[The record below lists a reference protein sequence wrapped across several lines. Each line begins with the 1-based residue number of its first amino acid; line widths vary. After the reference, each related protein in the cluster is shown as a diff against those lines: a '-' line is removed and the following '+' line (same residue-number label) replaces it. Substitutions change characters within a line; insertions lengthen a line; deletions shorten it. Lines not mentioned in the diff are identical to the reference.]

1 MANRYP
7 LIVDTTDGNKLK
19 EIPSGDNLQLTSNGI
34 IGVTDVTASGTV
46 AAGVLSA
53 TSIKKGGTE
62 IATVAVTGSYNDLNN
77 RPTQLSD
84 LIDDMN
90 VLVPGD
96 NVGQLTNNVGYLTS
110 VAFGDLTST
119 PTTLGGYGITDA
131 ATSLQGALAST
142 ALQPGANISTLF
154 NNAGYVTAA
163 DLSNGLITVD
173 VNNTGDLVGSVFAD
187 DSTLMIDSI
196 LAAFNL
202 DQTIRTNVVPA
213 ANGVYDLGTVANRF
227 KDIYISSING
237 PSTGNLAIDAGT
249 SGIINIGTGASTT
262 TVNIENAVI
271 ETFDQGTGLG
281 VAQLTA
287 NTDLEI
293 NAGNRVKIT
302 GGVPFRFSS
311 TTTALQLAIGAQEG
325 DVIYNTTTSRL
336 QMYQG
341 SAWKDVNGN
350 VEATAGTSNFNDVVI
365 AGDLTVN
372 GTLIGSAQGNHTGT
386 LAGDIVG
393 SVFADDSAVMVDAV
407 NYAMF
412 SDTLSLTP
420 LNAEPSNPVNGMIA
434 VADGTGWDPASNAK
448 NTLVAYLGG
457 AWVTVA
463 AAA

>member
-62 IATVAVTGSYNDLNN
+62 IATVAVTGSFNDLSN

-84 LIDDMN
+84 LIDDLN

-96 NVGQLTNNVGYLTS
+96 NVGQLTNNVGYLTT
-110 VAFGDLTST
+110 VAFGDLTAT
-119 PTTLGGYGITDA
+119 PTTLAGYGITDA
-131 ATSLQGALAST
+131 ATSVQGALAGT
-142 ALQPGANISTLF
+142 AIQPGANISTLF
-154 NNAGYVTAA
+154 NNAGYLTAA

-173 VNNTGDLVGSVFAD
+173 VNNTGDSVGSVFAD

-302 GGVPFRFSS
+302 GGIPFRFASVS
-311 TTTALQLAIGAQEG
+311 ASEQLAIGAQEG

-386 LAGDIVG
+386 LAGDVVG
-393 SVFADDSAVMVDAV
+393 SVFADDSALMVDAL

-420 LNAEPSNPVNGMIA
+420 LNVPPTNPTNGMIA
-434 VADGTGWDPASNAK
+434 VADGTGWNPASNAK